1 MVSERLG
8 CAAAAFSKG
17 PKHKQY
23 EDRYALF
30 PLAKQAVKR
39 HDRGEIFAV
48 FDGIGSAPEGM
59 HSAQHMCDA
68 LINYYAQPESC
79 PSTWEGIRDLLFAA
93 NKEVFDW
100 GFMPGTDRPLGGC
113 AGSIIWIMDKKLFVF
128 HAGDTVAVL
137 IRDGKATQ
145 LTHLH
150 EMDGAIYSYF
160 GLGDNLQIDVKNH
173 TLKNYDRILLISD
186 GVTKVYHPAVAASI
200 VEEHGDDLKQAV
212 EDLTRRART
221 KGSQD
226 DITVLLVEYDP
237 YAE

>member
-1 MVSERLG
+1 MESEMIG
-8 CAAAAFSKG
+8 CAAIAFSKG

-23 EDRYALF
+23 EDRYSLF
-30 PLAKQAVKR
+30 PLAKPVVKR
-39 HDRGEIFAV
+39 QERGEIFAV

-68 LINYYAQPESC
+68 LLKYYAQPESC
-79 PSTWEGIRDLLFAA
+79 SSTWEGIRDLLFAA

-113 AGSIIWIMDKKLFVF
+113 AGSVIWIMDKKLFVF

-150 EMDGAIYSYF
+150 EIDGAIYRYF
-160 GLGDNLQIDVKNH
+160 GLGPNLQIDVTNQ

-186 GVTKVYHPAVAASI
+186 GVTKAYHLTAAAAI
-200 VEEHGDDLKQAV
+200 VEEHGDNLKKAV
-212 EDLTRRART
+212 EDLARRART

>member
-1 MVSERLG
+1 MDSEKLG
-8 CAAAAFSKG
+8 CAAVAFSKG
-17 PKHKQY
+17 PKHKHC

-30 PLAKQAVKR
+30 PLAKPVVKR
-39 HDRGEIFAV
+39 QDRGEIFAV
-48 FDGIGSAPEGM
+48 FDGIGSAPDGM

-68 LINYYAQPESC
+68 LLTYYSQPESC
-79 PSTWEGIRDLLFAA
+79 TGTWEGIRDLLFTA

-113 AGSIIWIMDKKLFVF
+113 AGSVIWIYEKKLYTF

-150 EMDGAIYSYF
+150 ELDGAIYRYF
-160 GLGDNLQIDVKNH
+160 GLGGNLKIDIANQE
-173 TLKNYDRILLISD
+173 LRNYDRILLISD
-186 GVTKVYHPAVAASI
+186 GVTKVFHPAFAASI
-200 VEEHGDDLKQAV
+200 VEEHLNDLKQAV
-212 EDLTRRART
+212 EDLARRART

-226 DITVLLVEYDP
+226 DITVVLVEYDP